1 MRDSVRGGM
10 AKLRDEIAEISE
22 RIDCTCRAGRTIAR
36 RSAGIRNVGFREQ
49 EILDELMALAD
60 WGKL

>member
-1 MRDSVRGGM
+1 MQDSVRGGM
-10 AKLRDEIAEISE
+10 AKLRDEIAEIKE
-22 RIDCTCRAGRTIAR
+22 RIDCTCRAGRTKTR
-36 RSAGIRNVGFREQ
+36 RSAGITNVGFREQ